1 MQRIEDLETILT
13 FKTLRC
19 RNPYHYKQSSQTL
32 QYKGNDPSETAEA
45 QSQIN
50 TSSDAKSLDSDAEES
65 TINLCRFFHR
75 ESDRRR
81 PLLSHLAIKKAQ
93 SLSNQLVEEQ

>member
-13 FKTLRC
+13 FKTLRS
-19 RNPYHYKQSSQTL
+19 RNPYHYKQTSETL
-32 QYKGNDPSETAEA
+32 QYKGNDPNETAEA
-45 QSQIN
+45 QSQSN
-50 TSSDAKSLDSDAEES
+50 TSADGQYNESDPEES

-93 SLSNQLVEEQ
+93 SLSNQLVEE